1 MPTPEQVKVKL
12 GGTEYA
18 IPPLSAR
25 RGLEAA
31 ALITP
36 YLVQLRGTI
45 EGLVTNPPTVSGA
58 NQQEQQR
65 NVAILFDL
73 IEVLLPLFGADNL
86 ITLGHLLT
94 DIDQQVLGD
103 APLTEAIAAVV
114 AAITAVDFR
123 SALGGAAELMSQITA
138 LTPKAA
144 GPAPAE
150 APRE

>member
-1 MPTPEQVKVKL
+1 MPTAETVSVTL
-12 GGTEYA
+12 GGTEYT

-31 ALITP
+31 AMITP
-36 YLVQLRGTI
+36 YLVELRGTI
-45 EGLVTNPPTVSGA
+45 EGIVTNPPTVSGA
-58 NQQEQQR
+58 NQEAQQR
-65 NVAILFDL
+65 NVSILFDV
-73 IEVLLPLFGADNL
+73 ITVLLPLFGADNL

-94 DIDQQVLGD
+94 DIDQEVLGE
-103 APLTEAIAAVV
+103 APLTEAIAAMVT
-114 AAITAVDFR
+114 AITAVDFR
-123 SALGGAAELMSQITA
+123 GALGGATEIMSQITA

>member
-1 MPTPEQVKVKL
+1 MPTAEPVTVKL
-12 GGTEYA
+12 GGTEYT

-36 YLVQLRGTI
+36 YLVELRGTI
-45 EGLVTNPPTVSGA
+45 EGIVTNPPTVSGA
-58 NQQEQQR
+58 NQEDQQR
-65 NVAILFDL
+65 NVAILFDV
-73 IEVLLPLFGADNL
+73 ITVLLPLFGADNL

>member
-1 MPTPEQVKVKL
+1 MPPAEAVTVKL
-12 GGTEYA
+12 GGTEYT

-45 EGLVTNPPTVSGA
+45 SGIITNPPTLTAASTED
-58 NQQEQQR
+58 QER
-65 NVAILFDL
+65 NATILFDV
-73 IEVLLPLFGADNL
+73 IEVLLPLFGAENL

-94 DIDQQVLGD
+94 DIDQEVLGD

-123 SALGGAAELMSQITA
+123 GALGGAAELMSQITA

>member
-1 MPTPEQVKVKL
+1 MPTAEAVMVKL
-12 GGTEYA
+12 GETEYT

-45 EGLVTNPPTVSGA
+45 EGIVNNPPTLTAPGPVD
-58 NQQEQQR
+58 QQR
-65 NVAILFDL
+65 NVAILFDV

-94 DIDQQVLGD
+94 DIDQGVLGD

-123 SALGGAAELMSQITA
+123 GALGGATELMSQITA
-138 LTPKAA
+138 LTPKGA
-144 GPAPAE
+144 GPAPAD